1 MHRRSFITCSSAST
15 RVAARADAGVYCARG
30 AGRRR
35 LRLRGGAS
43 RSFCVLPHWHHT
55 VIILSSHCH
64 HTVITLSSHCHH
76 TVITLSSHCHH
87 TVITLTSRP
96 TCGWR
101 RTTRACSSAGS
112 AGYFLVAVHTPS
124 LSSDTPSYVARGV
137 DRLLLSCRPYV
148 IFILLSRH
156 QNLARAVG
164 RPRRAAG
171 GARVRKRPGV
181 ILLV

>member
-1 MHRRSFITCSSAST
+1 MTHASSF
-15 RVAARADAGVYCARG
+15 VHYLQLGVDA
-30 AGRRR
+30 RRR
-35 LRLRGGAS
+35 ARRRGRVLCAWRRTTTVTSSWWSEPILLRAATLAS
-43 RSFCVLPHWHHT
+43 Y
-55 VIILSSHCH
+55 CH